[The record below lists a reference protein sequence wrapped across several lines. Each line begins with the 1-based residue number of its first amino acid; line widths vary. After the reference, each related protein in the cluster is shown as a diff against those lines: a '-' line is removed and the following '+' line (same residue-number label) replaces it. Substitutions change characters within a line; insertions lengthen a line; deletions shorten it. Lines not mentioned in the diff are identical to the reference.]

1 MSPSSDP
8 ATAPPQLP
16 RFGPLRP
23 VPPAEVIRRLP
34 GAAPGTG
41 WTAHRFGDGR
51 GYPNGGIWRVVADHR
66 RSPDPAEVWVK
77 RTGPS
82 YLGTFPVWSHRTDP
96 GDPQWWGREAEFYDS
111 ELATTGWTEDVR
123 PAWCH
128 VDDHDGCRDLWLEQ
142 IDGVPAPLAVCRR
155 AVAGLARWQV
165 AHAAADRP
173 WLSRGWIAHHIGRYA
188 LDNRRTLDHPGWPE
202 ATERGLDPAVRDLVA
217 ERVTEPA
224 EAAARLAEFPQ
235 LLTNHDFHNANI
247 GVAGDRVVLIDWAYV
262 GWGPIGHDAGH
273 LALTLEPRGAVD
285 PVWAFGELAEAY
297 CAGLA
302 AAGWSGDPA
311 QVRQSMIISN
321 RLRLGWTIDPLL
333 DSVDRIDD
341 ATLAAVSRILL
352 FLADDP
358 PC

>member
-1 MSPSSDP
+1 RVALPISPPARSVPGTRSPPDRRVRTGRERIRSRRARPAPQRRRPQEPSALPCRTVCPTPGRRGRHKVVAVSPSSDP

-128 VDDHDGCRDLWLEQ
+128 VDDHDGCRDLWLE
-142 IDGVPAPLAVCRR
+142 
-155 AVAGLARWQV
+155 
-165 AHAAADRP
+165 
-173 WLSRGWIAHHIGRYA
+173 
-188 LDNRRTLDHPGWPE
+188 
-202 ATERGLDPAVRDLVA
+202 
-217 ERVTEPA
+217 
-224 EAAARLAEFPQ
+224 
-235 LLTNHDFHNANI
+235 
-247 GVAGDRVVLIDWAYV
+247 
-262 GWGPIGHDAGH
+262 
-273 LALTLEPRGAVD
+273 
-285 PVWAFGELAEAY
+285 
-297 CAGLA
+297 
-302 AAGWSGDPA
+302 
-311 QVRQSMIISN
+311 
-321 RLRLGWTIDPLL
+321 
-333 DSVDRIDD
+333 
-341 ATLAAVSRILL
+341 
-352 FLADDP
+352 
-358 PC
+358 